1 MGRWRKNLL
10 PVDGGPEGGL
20 LGERAEG
27 VARPMAVMCK
37 AGPVNSGGHST
48 VLTAVAKMNTLTL
61 GGNLLVERN

>member
-1 MGRWRKNLL
+1 MWVPLQGRSA
-10 PVDGGPEGGL
+10 PP
-20 LGERAEG
+20 
-27 VARPMAVMCK
+27 AVMCK